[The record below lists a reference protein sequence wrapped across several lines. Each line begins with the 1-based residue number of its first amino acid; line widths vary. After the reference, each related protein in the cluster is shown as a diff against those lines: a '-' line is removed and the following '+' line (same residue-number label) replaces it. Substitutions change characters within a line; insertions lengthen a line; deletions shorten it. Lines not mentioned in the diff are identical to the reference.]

1 MNSSG
6 AAAAPDVVACLEE
19 HLPRRPLRCKREQKP
34 RLGGTAE
41 TLAFRAY
48 AVSGRFLRDPEQCAR
63 GDFLLRAL
71 GRFPIVIK
79 APMPVICGYGHA
91 GHMVN
96 LAFRLLWIEPLPP
109 AHPIAALSQEVG
121 TPGVGQSD
129 FFSLRSTSCLNC
141 HRCQPFPQSL
151 YCRSRNLWNH
161 PESAVDYHP
170 FLGGED
176 LRYHLRSDDLT
187 GYATQSLA

>member
-6 AAAAPDVVACLEE
+6 AAAALDVVACLEE
-19 HLPRRPLRCKREQKP
+19 HLPRRPLRCKREHEP
-34 RLGGTAE
+34 RLGKTVD

-48 AVSGRFLRDPEQCAR
+48 VVCGRFLRDPEQFAL

-71 GRFPIVIK
+71 GRLPIVIK

-109 AHPIAALSQEVG
+109 APCPS
-121 TPGVGQSD
+121 
-129 FFSLRSTSCLNC
+129 
-141 HRCQPFPQSL
+141 HRCVEP
-151 YCRSRNLWNH
+151 
-161 PESAVDYHP
+161 
-170 FLGGED
+170 GGW
-176 LRYHLRSDDLT
+176 YSW
-187 GYATQSLA
+187 SWPV